1 MDIIDTDRYPI
12 DRPDSA
18 EFRDLCAQCQ
28 AELEAQGLFNLP
40 GFLRPE
46 AIERALDWVKPVI
59 ATEAFVH
66 KRVHNIY
73 LERRFPASQ
82 QLIQPCEGLKPPIT
96 QSVPIKSRAAP

>member
-40 GFLRPE
+40 GFLRP
-46 AIERALDWVKPVI
+46 
-59 ATEAFVH
+59 
-66 KRVHNIY
+66 
-73 LERRFPASQ
+73 
-82 QLIQPCEGLKPPIT
+82 
-96 QSVPIKSRAAP
+96 